1 MNKIMKSILNCLII
15 LMLVLG
21 GHNKIIVNKS
31 NNIKPCIYD
40 VYTGMLSEDSP
51 IPCTSKFRMI
61 GNGLV

>member
-1 MNKIMKSILNCLII
+1 MKKIMKTILNCSII

-21 GHNKIIVNKS
+21 SHNQIIVNTS

-40 VYTGMLSEDSP
+40 VNTGKLSKDSP

-61 GNGLV
+61 DDGPV